1 MSFSRRE
8 FSKDVRREAH
18 ARSGGICEC
27 YRIVGVP
34 GLIPGGCGQPLGTGN
49 TFYEHIICDGIG
61 GDPTLEN
68 CAVLTKTCWRIKT
81 DTYDRPIVA
90 KSNRQHD
97 REICIGRADGPPM
110 PGSKRSSVKHLL
122 NGKRGRDAWE
132 RRA

>member
-49 TFYEHIICDGIG
+49 TFYEHILPDNIE
-61 GDPTLEN
+61 PRPVLEN
-68 CAVLTKTCWRIKT
+68 CAVLTKTCWKLKT
-81 DTYDRPIVA
+81 KYDLPLIA
-90 KSNRQHD
+90 KNNRVRD
-97 REICIGRADGPPM
+97 NDWGITKPSRM
-110 PGSKRSSVKHLL
+110 PGSRQSKWKKRMSGEVVL
-122 NGKRGRDAWE
+122 R
-132 RRA
+132 